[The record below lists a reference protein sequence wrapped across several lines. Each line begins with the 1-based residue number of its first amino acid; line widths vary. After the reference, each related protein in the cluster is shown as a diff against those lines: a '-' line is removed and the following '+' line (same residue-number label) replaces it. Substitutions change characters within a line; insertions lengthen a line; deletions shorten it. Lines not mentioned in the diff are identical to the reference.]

1 MVKPGAKKEAV
12 KHLRNSYPV
21 SVRRACAVMELQV
34 SSYYYRVKPK
44 QDERLRCALKD
55 LALKRRRW
63 GYRMLAMSL
72 KRQGYHDN
80 IKRIYRIYREEGLQ
94 VRQRKKRRRARWR
107 GSKPQPS
114 EGKDQRWSLDFMS
127 DALADGRKI
136 RLLNIVDDY
145 TRESLAM
152 EVDTSLSG
160 ERVARVL
167 DRLLM
172 EGRRPKRLI
181 TDNGPEFISKA
192 MNCWAYQHGIEH
204 DFIEPGRPMQN
215 GYCESFN
222 GTCRDECLNEHWFLS
237 VEDARQKIENWR
249 LDYNQERP
257 HSSLGGKTP
266 SEYSEEI
273 SNKPNR
279 TKPQPAA

>member
-1 MVKPGAKKEAV
+1 VKPGAKKEAV
-12 KHLRNSYPV
+12 KHLHDSYPV
-21 SVRRACAVMELQV
+21 SVRRACAVMDLQV
-34 SSYYYRVKPK
+34 SSYYYRAKPAR
-44 QDERLRCALKD
+44 DAELRCALKE

-72 KRQGYHDN
+72 KRQGFTDN
-80 IKRIYRIYREEGLQ
+80 LKRIYRVYREERLQ
-94 VRQRKKRRRARWR
+94 VRQRKKKRRARWR
-107 GSKPQPS
+107 GEQPMPS
-114 EGKDQRWSLDFMS
+114 GGKDQRWSLDFMS

-160 ERVARVL
+160 ERVTRVL
-167 DRLLM
+167 DRILM
-172 EGRRPKRLI
+172 SGRRPQRLV

-204 DFIEPGRPMQN
+204 EFI
-215 GYCESFN
+215 ESFN
-222 GTCRDECLNEHWFLS
+222 GTCRNECLNEHWFLS
-237 VEDARQKIENWR
+237 LEDARQKIEDWR

-257 HSSLGGKTP
+257 HSALGGKTP
-266 SEYSEEI
+266 SEYSKEI
-273 SNKPNR
+273 SRNNKE
-279 TKPQPAA
+279 KPTQSAA